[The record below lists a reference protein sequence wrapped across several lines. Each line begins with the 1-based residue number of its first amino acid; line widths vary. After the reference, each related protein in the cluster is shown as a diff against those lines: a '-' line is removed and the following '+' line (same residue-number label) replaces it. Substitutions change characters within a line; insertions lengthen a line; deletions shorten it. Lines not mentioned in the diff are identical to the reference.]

1 MCAVAT
7 KYGSNGE
14 MKWKDMYDN
23 CHVKVRVPNYHHSAL
38 VDGDYIWQQTG
49 AREIEMYLLGGW

>member
-1 MCAVAT
+1 
-7 KYGSNGE
+7 
-14 MKWKDMYDN
+14 MYDN